1 MWTAKPSTSTIN
13 NPIHRLGG
21 LDDDVDVNRVT
32 KKIALRILCLPGAAI
47 IPRLLRRSE
56 KDAHRGLRSA
66 ARWEERLFNRG
77 TEIRTGQQ
85 GQAVLLIPIA
95 AAIVLDQPA
104 LVEQFE
110 KKVYSVPAE
119 IDQEIA
125 RLKLE
130 AMGIAID
137 SLTTQQ
143 VAYLNSWEEGT

>member
-1 MWTAKPSTSTIN
+1 M
-13 NPIHRLGG
+13 
-21 LDDDVDVNRVT
+21 
-32 KKIALRILCLPGAAI
+32 
-47 IPRLLRRSE
+47 
-56 KDAHRGLRSA
+56 
-66 ARWEERLFNRG
+66 
-77 TEIRTGQQ
+77 
-85 GQAVLLIPIA
+85 LIPIA